1 MRLWIT
7 AFTVP
12 LLHASRHIQRHHFVH
27 QLWQSSDA
35 PITFIRSETN
45 IMDNI
50 PTPSQL
56 HVNVP
61 MLYTYVSIIQHLFI
75 TVNAGNVRSIV
86 LPQHARLTLCW

>member
-1 MRLWIT
+1 MRLWI
-7 AFTVP
+7 TVP
-12 LLHASRHIQRHHFVH
+12 LLHASRRIQRHHFVH

-56 HVNVP
+56 HVNVL
-61 MLYTYVSIIQHLFI
+61 MLYTYVSIIQYLFI
-75 TVNAGNVRSIV
+75 AVNACNVRNIV
-86 LPQHARLTLCW
+86 LPPHARLTLCW